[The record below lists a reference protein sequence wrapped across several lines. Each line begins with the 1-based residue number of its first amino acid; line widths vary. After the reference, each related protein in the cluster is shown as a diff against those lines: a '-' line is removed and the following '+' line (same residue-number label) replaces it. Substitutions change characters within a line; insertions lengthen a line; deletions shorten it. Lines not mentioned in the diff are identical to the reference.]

1 MRLPPLLALLLA
13 LPASAAEQGGFGA
26 AEGIDFN
33 AAKAISGRAPADAGA
48 GAGGDRSARI
58 RQAHAALQA
67 SGVPVYKVI
76 EANGPGEKHKMGW
89 TVENMADF
97 GGVIEAAQAAT
108 RRLHETNPDAV
119 ADAYRGRCLYAG
131 TLTNF
136 NQSLRGRLERGCLA
150 HQEAVYAPARAA
162 AGPSLT
168 VSGIR
173 YGLFPQHN
181 AVIVFPNGT
190 DWRYTGIVLD
200 GWKCQSSELPK
211 MVYLYEDWGGAR
223 PVELFGREWEINP
236 NPGSAMPRLV
246 SVP

>member
-1 MRLPPLLALLLA
+1 LALLLA
-13 LPASAAEQGGFGA
+13 LPASAAEQGGFGG

-33 AAKAISGRAPADAGA
+33 AAKAISGRAPANAGVGVAGA
-48 GAGGDRSARI
+48 AGDRSARI

-67 SGVPVYKVI
+67 SNVPVYRVI
-76 EANGPGEKHKMGW
+76 EVGDRKMGW
-89 TVENMADF
+89 TVDNMADF

-108 RRLHETNPDAV
+108 RSLHATNPDAV
-119 ADAYRGRCLYAG
+119 ADTYRGHCLYAG
-131 TLTNF
+131 TLTNL

-150 HQEAVYAPARAA
+150 HQAAVFGPARAA

-211 MVYLYEDWGGAR
+211 MVYLYENWGGAR

>member
-1 MRLPPLLALLLA
+1 MRLPPLLALLLT
-13 LPASAAEQGGFGA
+13 LPASAAEQGGFGG
-26 AEGIDFN
+26 AEGLDLN
-33 AAKAISGRAPADAGA
+33 AAKAISGRAPADAGRE
-48 GAGGDRSARI
+48 RSPT
-58 RQAHAALQA
+58 
-67 SGVPVYKVI
+67 S
-76 EANGPGEKHKMGW
+76 
-89 TVENMADF
+89 
-97 GGVIEAAQAAT
+97 
-108 RRLHETNPDAV
+108 
-119 ADAYRGRCLYAG
+119 
-131 TLTNF
+131 
-136 NQSLRGRLERGCLA
+136 NQSVRGRLERGCLA

-211 MVYLYEDWGGAR
+211 MIYLYENWGGAR